1 VKSIRKHAFYPFPPE
16 LVWRALTDSDVL
28 ASWLMPNDIKPV
40 VGHRFQFRTKPAP
53 GFDGIVHCE
62 VLEAEAP
69 RRLVYSWGGGPT
81 KDRPTRVEWTLQRV
95 EGGTRLVLEHSGFHG
110 VGGYFLRSMLGR
122 GWGHKLTEPRHFL
135 AVLQRLDRA
144 S

>member
-1 VKSIRKHAFYPFPPE
+1 MKSITRTAFYPFPPE
-16 LVWRALTDSDVL
+16 LVWRALTEPEVL
-28 ASWLMPNDIKPV
+28 ASWLMPNDIEPV

-62 VLEAEAP
+62 VLEADAP

-81 KDRPTRVEWTLQRV
+81 KARPTRVEWTLERV

-110 VGGYFLRSMLGR
+110 MSGYFLRSMLGR
-122 GWGHKLTEPRHFL
+122 GWGHKLTEPQHVL